1 MIDGKNFNITINHQ
15 EFEDLYKKDFNK
27 CIPIVEN
34 ALKDANLTKDE
45 IDDIIFVG
53 GSTHIPRIQQIVE
66 NYFRKKHKNSINPDE
81 VLVFGVAIQGVI
93 INNFEDFT
101 AFSLGLELEKT
112 KSIKKKT
119 F

>member
-27 CIPIVEN
+27 CIPIIEN

-53 GSTHIPRIQQIVE
+53 RSTHIPKIQQIVE
-66 NYFRKKHKNSINPDE
+66 NYFGKKHKNSINPDE
-81 VLVFGVAIQGVI
+81 VLVFGAAIQGAI
-93 INNFEDFT
+93 INDFEDVTFP
-101 AFSLGLELEKT
+101 LGLELDKGE
-112 KSIKKKT
+112 IKK
-119 F
+119 